1 MRKRT
6 LTIPKNFLSTATIT
20 AGFVLIS
27 VGVGKIC
34 GSGAGLIIAGVLL
47 VVLQWWVVD
56 SK

>member
-1 MRKRT
+1 M
-6 LTIPKNFLSTATIT
+6 PKNFLSTATIT

-34 GSGAGLIIAGVLL
+34 GLGAGLIIAGALL